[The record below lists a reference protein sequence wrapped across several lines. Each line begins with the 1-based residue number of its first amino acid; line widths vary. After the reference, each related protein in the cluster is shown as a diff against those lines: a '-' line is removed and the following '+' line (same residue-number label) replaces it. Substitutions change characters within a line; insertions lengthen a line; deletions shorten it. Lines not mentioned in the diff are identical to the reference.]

1 MPKYGIDWTKVD
13 EANEPRLAALKPA
26 PKVTAVT
33 EEGANAPAVTKAPR
47 AKRTPRKPAE
57 EA

>member
-13 EANEPRLAALKPA
+13 EINEPRLAALKPA

-33 EEGANAPAVTKAPR
+33 EEGANAPAVKNTR